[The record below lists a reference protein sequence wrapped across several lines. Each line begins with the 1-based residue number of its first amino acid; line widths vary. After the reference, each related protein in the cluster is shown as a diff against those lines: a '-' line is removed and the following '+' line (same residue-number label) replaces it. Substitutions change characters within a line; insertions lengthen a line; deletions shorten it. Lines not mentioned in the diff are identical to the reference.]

1 MANVIA
7 KTSSVPTAYQTISV
21 TTAPKTLFMIGTGR
35 AEFEVAIT
43 GSDGT
48 DYVVASITSDDLK
61 RRGVLSVPGTY
72 KVRMVQVTGGPA
84 GLDAV

>member
-7 KTSSVPTAYQTISV
+7 KTNSVPTAYADLVVS
-21 TTAPKTLFMIGTGR
+21 TAPKTLFMIGTGR
-35 AEFEVAIT
+35 AEFEVAIV
-43 GSDGT
+43 GSDAGI
-48 DYVVASITSDDLK
+48 YKLASVTSDELL

-72 KVRMVQVTGGPA
+72 KIRMVNVSGGPA